1 MPTWL
6 VKQEPTTYAWAAF
19 LADGKTD
26 WTGVRNYAARNNLA
40 AMQPGD
46 EVFYYHSNV
55 GLEIVGIARVTK
67 AAYPDPTADDP
78 RWVAVELAPVAQLK
92 APVSL
97 AALKGDRRTQGMEF
111 IRIGRLSV
119 SPVRDGERAAIL
131 EMAGGTTPIASAKP
145 SSKKK

>member
-119 SPVRDGERAAIL
+119 SPVRDSERAAIL